1 MPILGWTIPEI
12 VKSQAFKVERSKWPM
27 GSRRLRQFH
36 LNLRCF
42 SFLFYTNSVQ
52 IFSWKKSRAVS
63 YYTWERVPCSAPRVQ
78 IWGVFL
84 TSINWAEPI
93 MRAVFLT
100 GPARSL
106 RAARFSSDRRRR
118 RVHHQSDS
126 LDLSRTMV
134 LSLQS
139 TREFIIIT
147 ALSDVLIVLWFCS
160 ELSKYGMRL
169 VSCQLMV
176 CKKN

>member
-1 MPILGWTIPEI
+1 MTHG
-12 VKSQAFKVERSKWPM
+12 QQKVETNST
-27 GSRRLRQFH
+27 

-42 SFLFYTNSVQ
+42 SFLFYMNSVQ
-52 IFSWKKSRAVS
+52 IFSWIKSFES
-63 YYTWERVPCSAPRVQ
+63 EEPCSFILYTVYENVSTVPLRKSKSEE
-78 IWGVFL
+78 FL
-84 TSINWAEPI
+84 TSINWADPI

-126 LDLSRTMV
+126 LDLLRTMV

-139 TREFIIIT
+139 AREFIIIT
-147 ALSDVLIVLWFCS
+147 AVSDVLTVFWFCS
-160 ELSKYGMRL
+160 ELSKYGML
-169 VSCQLMV
+169 LDSCQLMV
-176 CKKN
+176 C